1 MTLEVEQV
9 SKQFGGIN
17 ALSDVSFSIEDG
29 EIFGLIGPN
38 GAGKTTLFNMITSL
52 LSPTAGNI
60 YFKGDKINGLK
71 PHKVTNKGI
80 CRTFQNIRLFPEM
93 TVTEN
98 IMIGTHSRTSAG
110 VWRSFFRTGSQK
122 KEERAIRQQAEELL
136 DTVQLSDS
144 AEAIAKNLAY
154 GQQRR
159 LEIARALAS
168 EPKLL
173 LLDEPAAGMN
183 EQETE
188 KLHQLIMDIRDQGI
202 TILLIEH
209 DMAFVMK
216 TCDRMAVLN
225 FGEKIAEGNPET
237 IQADPE
243 VIKAY
248 LGEEGEDNL
257 A

>member
-1 MTLEVEQV
+1 MTLDVQQV
-9 SKQFGGIN
+9 SKQFGGIT

-52 LSPTAGNI
+52 LSPSDGNI
-60 YFKGDKINGLK
+60 YFQGEKIDRLK
-71 PHKVTNKGI
+71 PHKITKKGI

-93 TVTEN
+93 TVIEN
-98 IMIGTHSRTSAG
+98 IMIGTHTRTSAG

-122 KEERAIRQQAEELL
+122 REEKAIRKQAEELL
-136 DTVQLSDS
+136 ETVQLSN
-144 AEAIAKNLAY
+144 ERETIAKNLAY

-168 EPKLL
+168 EPRLL

-183 EQETE
+183 EQETDR
-188 KLHQLIMDIRDQGI
+188 LHQLIMDIRSQGV

-225 FGEKIAEGNPET
+225 FGEKIAEGDPKT
-237 IQADPE
+237 IQGNPE

-248 LGEEGEDNL
+248 LGEEGEDSL